1 MSLKFG
7 DSQQSDYLRPT
18 IRKRKAFPTDSLML
32 NVLIVDDEPL
42 ALDVLETYINQM
54 PELQLVKRC
63 SNALEANEALK
74 IHSVELMFLDIQM
87 PQLTGIDFVKTL
99 TKPPMV
105 IFTTAY
111 PNYAIQGFDLNAL
124 DYLLKPISLER
135 FMKAVNKALEQADLI
150 NRENHSAS
158 QAQDGMD
165 FFFVKADK
173 KLVKVNFADIIYIE
187 GLKDYVIIRLLHGRV
202 ITLQTMKSLEDKL
215 PFGRFKRIHRSY
227 IVAMDKITA
236 IEGNMVEV
244 LEKDKPKL
252 LPIGKNYRDELLE
265 LIDKNRL

>member
-1 MSLKFG
+1 
-7 DSQQSDYLRPT
+7 
-18 IRKRKAFPTDSLML
+18 ML

-42 ALDVLETYINQM
+42 ALDVLETYIGQM
-54 PELQLVKRC
+54 PELHLVKRC

-74 IHSVELMFLDIQM
+74 QHDIDLMFLDIQM

-99 TKPPMV
+99 TKPPLIV
-105 IFTTAY
+105 FTTAY

-124 DYLLKPISLER
+124 DYLLKPVSLER
-135 FMKAVNKALEQADLI
+135 FMKAVNKAIEQSGLLQ
-150 NRENHSAS
+150 RENHVPPANTGES
-158 QAQDGMD
+158 MD

-173 KLVKVNFADIIYIE
+173 KLVKVNFDDIIYIE
-187 GLKDYVIIRLLHGRV
+187 GLKDYVIIRLMQGRV

-215 PFGRFKRIHRSY
+215 PMGKFKRIHRSY